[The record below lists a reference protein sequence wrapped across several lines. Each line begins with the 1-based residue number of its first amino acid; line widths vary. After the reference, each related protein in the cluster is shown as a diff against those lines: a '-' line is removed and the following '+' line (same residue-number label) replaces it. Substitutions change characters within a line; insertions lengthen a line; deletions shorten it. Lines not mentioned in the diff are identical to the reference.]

1 MLLLLIIIL
10 VLIWAAV
17 IWSIYS
23 SFMVFYSN
31 FSESENYHKAYYT
44 SISAL
49 ERWELVVKQR
59 APWYVWNWW
68 FILGNN
74 KWSYSNWW
82 SDKKMDNFSYLWNH
96 PDISTIHRTINS
108 RTSRIPSEWK
118 WNIEAILSANDS
130 KNYNMMDYDN
140 AEIFLLYYDSSTW
153 NPYTKTP
160 AFSQDTPNKIEWEIR
175 LPKKLKDSWFQ
186 DLNPNQALIWKSN
199 ELPKNDAIVD
209 RQIRWSYSNSSFT
222 IFSTQKTNGTT
233 IEYDND
239 TVFREK
245 DINKP
250 LKFDFNVTNWNP
262 LKQSDPSN
270 HWRSSPKTIISP
282 KESELTSNFTF
293 KKIFAN
299 SAISKKQIRFSL
311 LNLLKDSSDPAKI
324 YPFLEYYITFCPSNP
339 SGCVSDKYF
348 TINGE
353 WNYGDYQ
360 TNIIIQ
366 KPTVKETVLRNF
378 TSIF

>member
-1 MLLLLIIIL
+1 MLLMLIIIL
-10 VLIWAAV
+10 ILIWAAV
-17 IWSIYS
+17 VWSIYS

-59 APWYVWNWW
+59 APWYAWNWW
-68 FILGNN
+68 FVLGNN
-74 KWSYSNWW
+74 KWNYSNWW
-82 SDKKMDNFSYLWNH
+82 SDKKMDDFSYISNH
-96 PDISTIHRTINS
+96 LDIATIHRTINS

-130 KNYNMMDYDN
+130 KNYNMMDYEN
-140 AEIFLLYYDSSTW
+140 AEVFLLYWDSSAW
-153 NPYTKTP
+153 NPYTQTP
-160 AFSQDTPNKIEWEIR
+160 SFFQSTPNKIEWIIR
-175 LPKKLKDSWFQ
+175 LPKKLKDNNFK
-186 DLNPNQALIWKSN
+186 DLDTSQALIWRSN
-199 ELPKNDAIVD
+199 ELPKDDAIVD
-209 RQIRWSYSNSSFT
+209 WQIRWKYSNWGDFQFT

-233 IEYDND
+233 IEYSKD
-239 TVFREK
+239 TIFRES

-250 LKFDFNVTNWNP
+250 LNFNFNVNSWNP
-262 LKQSDPSN
+262 TNSSHGNSN
-270 HWRSSPKTIISP
+270 PKTIISQ
-282 KESELTSNFTF
+282 KETE
-293 KKIFAN
+293 IA
-299 SAISKKQIRFSL
+299 SAWWFYAIMQATASTIKEKQLRLSL
-311 LNLLKDSSDPAKI
+311 LNILKDATKPNQKI
-324 YPFLEYYITFCPSNP
+324 YPFLEYYIDFGGSN
-339 SGCVSDKYF
+339 VSDKYF